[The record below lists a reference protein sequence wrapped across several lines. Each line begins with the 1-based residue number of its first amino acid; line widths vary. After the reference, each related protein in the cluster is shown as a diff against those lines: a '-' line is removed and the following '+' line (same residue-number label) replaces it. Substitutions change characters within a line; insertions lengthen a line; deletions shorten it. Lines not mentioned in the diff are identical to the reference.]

1 MLMVDS
7 ELSSESQSSAAQYTM
22 RFSKMQGLGN
32 DFVVVSEDELNVIA
46 RACGF
51 EINNNFLSS
60 LAEKICDRHF
70 SVGADGFIVVRRSD
84 RAENQYSWTY
94 INSDGSSSL
103 MCGNGVRCVGLW
115 LRKTGWTTEDHFI
128 IETGAGDVE
137 IEFESS
143 DKITSDLGVPILKA
157 RWIPTKTDG
166 GLDCEKPVIAQTLK
180 TKAGG
185 ELKIT
190 CVNMGNPHCIIYVD
204 DLSNEEKLAAIATEI
219 QANPFFPQGVNVEFV
234 KVISETHLQ
243 ILVWERGC
251 GKTLACASGAAATLV
266 ASVLEKK
273 SERNAKVQLPGGSLQ
288 IEWNES
294 DDRVR
299 ITGPAAVV
307 FDGRIDL
314 RTLKLPMQKD
324 SRGHQ
329 EDNS

>member
-7 ELSSESQSSAAQYTM
+7 ELSSESQGSTDRFTM
-22 RFSKMQGLGN
+22 RFCKMHGLGN

-60 LAEKICDRHF
+60 LARKICDRHF

-84 RAENQYSWTY
+84 RSENQFSWTY

-103 MCGNGVRCVGLW
+103 MCGNGVRCLGLW
-115 LRKTGWTTEDHFI
+115 LRRTGWTNADHFI
-128 IETGAGDVE
+128 VETGAGDVE

-143 DKITSDLGVPILKA
+143 EKITSDLGVPILKA

-166 GLDCEKPVIAQTLK
+166 GLDCEKPVIAQSIK
-180 TKAGG
+180 TKTAG
-185 ELKIT
+185 EVKIT

-204 DLSNEEKLAAIATEI
+204 DLQDEEKLAVVAEEL

-234 KVISETHLQ
+234 KVLSESHLQ

-273 SERNAKVQLPGGSLQ
+273 SQRNARVELPGGSLQ
-288 IEWNES
+288 IEWNQS
-294 DDRVR
+294 DEHVR

-314 RTLKLPMQKD
+314 RSLNLPMQKEVR
-324 SRGHQ
+324 SHQ
-329 EDNS
+329 EENS